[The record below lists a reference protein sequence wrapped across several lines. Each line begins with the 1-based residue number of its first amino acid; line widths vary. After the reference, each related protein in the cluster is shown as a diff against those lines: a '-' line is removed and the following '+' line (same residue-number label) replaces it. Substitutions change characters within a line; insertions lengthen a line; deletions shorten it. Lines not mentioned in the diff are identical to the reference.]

1 MRIIFMG
8 TPRFAVPTLERL
20 LASEHEI
27 VGVWTQ
33 PDRSAGRGQ
42 KLVPGPVKSL
52 AQAHG
57 LAVFQPLTLKDPR
70 AIEQITSLKP
80 EIIVLVAYGQIL
92 PQAVLDIPKFGC
104 LNVHPSL
111 LPKYRGASPVASAIL
126 GGDKETGVTIMLMDA
141 GMDTGPILAQRMA
154 DIYPTETAESLEG
167 RLSETGAELLME
179 TLPRWVGINLR
190 PQPQVYAQATCS
202 RQITKADGEVD
213 WNLSAIELSRRV
225 RAFYPWPGCYTQW
238 QGKVLKVLEA
248 VVLPSSERVEPGT
261 VVALSSCPE
270 SAVGVMTGEG
280 VLGLCR
286 IQLEGKKAVSA
297 AEFLRGQRDFIGQK
311 LG

>member
-8 TPRFAVPTLERL
+8 TPGFAVPTLESL

-27 VGVWTQ
+27 VGVWAQ

-57 LAVFQPLTLKDPR
+57 LAVFQPLTLQDLL
-70 AIEQITSLKP
+70 AIKQITRLKP

-92 PQAVLDIPKFGC
+92 PQTVLDIPKFGC

-111 LPKYRGASPVASAIL
+111 LPKYRGASPIASAIL

-141 GMDTGPILAQRMA
+141 GMDTGPILAQRRA
-154 DIYPTETAESLEG
+154 AIDPPDTAESLEG
-167 RLSETGAELLME
+167 RLSEIGADLLME
-179 TLPRWVGINLR
+179 TLTQWVSGGMR
-190 PQPQVYAQATCS
+190 PQTQDDAQATYT

-213 WNLSAIELSRRV
+213 WNIPAIELSRRV
-225 RAFYPWPGCYTQW
+225 RAFYPWPGCYTRW

-248 VVLPSSERVEPGT
+248 IALPSSKRVEPGR
-261 VVALSSCPE
+261 VVVLSSYPE
-270 SAVGVMTGEG
+270 SPVGVSTGEG

-286 IQLEGKKAVSA
+286 IQLEGKKAVSS
-297 AEFLRGQRDFIGQK
+297 AEFLQGQRGFIGQK